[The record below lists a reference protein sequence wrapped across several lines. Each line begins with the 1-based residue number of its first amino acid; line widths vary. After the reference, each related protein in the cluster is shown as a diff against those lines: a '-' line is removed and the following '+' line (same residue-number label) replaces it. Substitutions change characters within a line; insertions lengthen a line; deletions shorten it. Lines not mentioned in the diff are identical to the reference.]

1 MAPPMPSPV
10 MNRITVIEGIDHAK
24 ALATEKMPMKATLM
38 ISSGLRPKR
47 SPSGPDS
54 SAPNR
59 MPTLDITNAVVNS
72 GGATP
77 QAFESE
83 GAAMPMVPRSNPSNA
98 CTSAQ
103 STRTRIYNAPH
114 GWFSSAAS
122 TGDLNSALMAASPY
136 GLDAVSFPGRST
148 LVHDYKHAPRRSS
161 PSIVATAI
169 TAEPVRH
176 DRQQKS
182 PMCLVMP
189 RRLLRAERA
198 SLHGPA
204 APAALRGRSAGS
216 APGTFPAA
224 ARRG

>member
-1 MAPPMPSPV
+1 MAPPMPMPV
-10 MNRITVIEGIDHAK
+10 KERIAVIECTDQAK
-24 ALATEKMPMKATLM
+24 ADSSENTPMRAVLQIK
-38 ISSGLRPKR
+38 SGLRPRR

-54 SAPNR
+54 SAPTR
-59 MPTLDITNAVVNS
+59 MPTLDITKAMVNS

-103 STRTRIYNAPH
+103 SRTTRICNAPN
-114 GWFSSAAS
+114 GWFSSASS
-122 TGDLNSALMAASPY
+122 TGDINSALMAASPY

-176 DRQQKS
+176 DPQQKS
-182 PMCLVMP
+182 PMCL
-189 RRLLRAERA
+189 
-198 SLHGPA
+198 GY
-204 APAALRGRSAGS
+204 
-216 APGTFPAA
+216 
-224 ARRG
+224 